1 MTMNNTA
8 SDKYDLSNANI
19 KDLLTEFFE
28 FYTTPAFGARSKSE
42 IDLKVFELLR
52 ERGDIDDDYYK
63 VSRKLKITPT
73 RAKNLILNAKLRR
86 ESENYDE
93 KFIDLL
99 KNLKF
104 KISVNSNEIILLYV
118 PDILFREH
126 IKAILKQKGIIWD
139 SSFNSEI
146 VKIRLD
152 DFLDIVYEKLKF
164 KDSLI
169 INWEIEKP
177 KIKEK
182 IFSQLKDVCKGMLSV
197 IIEQISL
204 TIR

>member
-1 MTMNNTA
+1 MN
-8 SDKYDLSNANI
+8 D
-19 KDLLTEFFE
+19 
-28 FYTTPAFGARSKSE
+28 
-42 IDLKVFELLR
+42 
-52 ERGDIDDDYYK
+52 
-63 VSRKLKITPT
+63 
-73 RAKNLILNAKLRR
+73 KLRR
-86 ESENYDE
+86 ESGNYDE

-182 IFSQLKDVCKGMLSV
+182 IFSQLKDVSKGMLSV

>member
-1 MTMNNTA
+1 MN
-8 SDKYDLSNANI
+8 K
-19 KDLLTEFFE
+19 KEDLLTEFFE
-28 FYTTPAFGARSKSE
+28 FYTAPAFGARSKSE

-73 RAKNLILNAKLRR
+73 RAKNLILNDKLRQ
-86 ESENYDE
+86 ESGNYDE

>member
-1 MTMNNTA
+1 MN
-8 SDKYDLSNANI
+8 K
-19 KDLLTEFFE
+19 KEDLLTEFFE
-28 FYTTPAFGARSKSE
+28 FYTAPAFGARSKSE
-42 IDLKVFELLR
+42 IDLKVFELLNR
-52 ERGDIDDDYYK
+52 RGDIDDDYYN

-73 RAKNLILNAKLRR
+73 RAKNLILNDKLRR
-86 ESENYDE
+86 ESGNYDE

-169 INWEIEKP
+169 INWEIAKP

>member
-1 MTMNNTA
+1 MN
-8 SDKYDLSNANI
+8 K
-19 KDLLTEFFE
+19 KEDLLTEFFE
-28 FYTTPAFGARSKSE
+28 FYTAPAFGARSKSE
-42 IDLKVFELLR
+42 IDLKVFELL
-52 ERGDIDDDYYK
+52 GKCGYIDDDYYK

-73 RAKNLILNAKLRR
+73 REKNLILNDKLRR
-86 ESENYDE
+86 ESGNYDE

-126 IKAILKQKGIIWD
+126 IKAILKQKEIIWD

>member
-1 MTMNNTA
+1 MN
-8 SDKYDLSNANI
+8 K
-19 KDLLTEFFE
+19 KEDLLTEFFE
-28 FYTTPAFGARSKSE
+28 FYTAPAFGARSKGE

-73 RAKNLILNAKLRR
+73 RAKNLILNDKLRR
-86 ESENYDE
+86 ESGNYDE

>member
-1 MTMNNTA
+1 MN
-8 SDKYDLSNANI
+8 K
-19 KDLLTEFFE
+19 KEDLLTEFFE
-28 FYTTPAFGARSKSE
+28 FYTAPAFGARSKSE

-73 RAKNLILNAKLRR
+73 RAKNLILNDKLRR
-86 ESENYDE
+86 ESGNYDE

-169 INWEIEKP
+169 INWEIAKP

>member
-1 MTMNNTA
+1 MN
-8 SDKYDLSNANI
+8 D
-19 KDLLTEFFE
+19 
-28 FYTTPAFGARSKSE
+28 
-42 IDLKVFELLR
+42 
-52 ERGDIDDDYYK
+52 
-63 VSRKLKITPT
+63 
-73 RAKNLILNAKLRR
+73 KLRR
-86 ESENYDE
+86 ESGNYDE

-126 IKAILKQKGIIWD
+126 IKAILKQKEIIWD

>member
-1 MTMNNTA
+1 MN
-8 SDKYDLSNANI
+8 K
-19 KDLLTEFFE
+19 KEDLLTEFFE
-28 FYTTPAFGARSKSE
+28 FYTAPAFGARSKSE
-42 IDLKVFELLR
+42 IDLKVFELL
-52 ERGDIDDDYYK
+52 GKCGYIDDDYYK

-73 RAKNLILNAKLRR
+73 RAKNLILNDKLRR
-86 ESENYDE
+86 ESGNYDE

-118 PDILFREH
+118 PDILFRKH
-126 IKAILKQKGIIWD
+126 IKAILKQKEIIWD

-169 INWEIEKP
+169 INWEIAKP

>member
-1 MTMNNTA
+1 MN
-8 SDKYDLSNANI
+8 KKEDLIS
-19 KDLLTEFFE
+19 EFFE

-52 ERGDIDDDYYK
+52 ECGYIDDDYYN

-73 RAKNLILNAKLRR
+73 RAKNLILNDKLRR
-86 ESENYDE
+86 ESGNYDE
-93 KFIDLL
+93 QFIDLL

-104 KISVNSNEIILLYV
+104 KISVNNNEIISLYV
-118 PDILFREH
+118 PDTLFREH
-126 IKAILKQKGIIWD
+126 IKAILKQRGIIWD

-152 DFLDIVYEKLKF
+152 DFLDIVYEKLNF
-164 KDSLI
+164 KDCLK
-169 INWEIEKP
+169 INWKIEKP

-204 TIR
+204 SIR

>member
-1 MTMNNTA
+1 MN
-8 SDKYDLSNANI
+8 K
-19 KDLLTEFFE
+19 KEDLLTEFFE
-28 FYTTPAFGARSKSE
+28 FYTAPAFGARSKSE

-73 RAKNLILNAKLRR
+73 RAKNLILNDKLRW
-86 ESENYDE
+86 ESGNYDE

-126 IKAILKQKGIIWD
+126 IKAILKQKEIIWD

>member
-1 MTMNNTA
+1 MNIDCEKIVKIFT
-8 SDKYDLSNANI
+8 K
-19 KDLLTEFFE
+19 

-42 IDLKVFELLR
+42 IDLKVFELLW
-52 ERGDIDDDYYK
+52 ECGYINDDYYN

-86 ESENYDE
+86 KSENYDE

-104 KISVNSNEIILLYV
+104 KISVNNNEIISLYV
-118 PDILFREH
+118 PDTLFREH
-126 IKAILKQKGIIWD
+126 IKAMLKEREIIWD

>member
-1 MTMNNTA
+1 MN
-8 SDKYDLSNANI
+8 K
-19 KDLLTEFFE
+19 KEDLLTEFFE
-28 FYTTPAFGARSKSE
+28 FYTAPAFGARSKSE

-52 ERGDIDDDYYK
+52 ERGDIDDDYYN

-73 RAKNLILNAKLRR
+73 RAKNLILNDKLRR
-86 ESENYDE
+86 ESGNYDE

-169 INWEIEKP
+169 INWEIAKP

>member
-1 MTMNNTA
+1 MN
-8 SDKYDLSNANI
+8 KKEDLIS
-19 KDLLTEFFE
+19 EFLE

-52 ERGDIDDDYYK
+52 ERGDIDDDYYN

-73 RAKNLILNAKLRR
+73 RAKNLILNDKLRR
-86 ESENYDE
+86 ESGNYDE
-93 KFIDLL
+93 QFIDLL

-104 KISVNSNEIILLYV
+104 KISVNNNEIISLYV
-118 PDILFREH
+118 PDTLFREH
-126 IKAILKQKGIIWD
+126 IKAILKQRGIIWD

-152 DFLDIVYEKLKF
+152 DFLDIVYEKLNF
-164 KDSLI
+164 KDSLK
-169 INWEIEKP
+169 INWKIEKP

-182 IFSQLKDVCKGMLSV
+182 IFSQLKDVCKGILSV

>member
-1 MTMNNTA
+1 MN
-8 SDKYDLSNANI
+8 K
-19 KDLLTEFFE
+19 KEDLLTEFFE
-28 FYTTPAFGARSKSE
+28 FYTAPAFGARSKSE

-52 ERGDIDDDYYK
+52 RRGDIDDDYYN

-99 KNLKF
+99 KDLKF

-164 KDSLI
+164 KDNLI